1 MEKVQDYNINPVFNS
16 NPEYIP
22 APPMIYKALAAV
34 NKLIKAIGKDR
45 TNQQQCFK
53 FRGID
58 DVMNELHSLFAANE
72 IIILQTVNEVTV
84 TERTNQRGTALS
96 YVRINV
102 TYHFTHSDGSHADI
116 TVYGEAMDSGDK
128 ATTKAMSIALKYALL
143 QMFLIPTEEEK
154 DPDAVA
160 HEVKAKLPASNV
172 ETSPEFTEAMTKVE
186 TCDTTE
192 RLKDIW
198 STYKTFQGIDT
209 FKKAVNDKKA
219 ELQKIP
225 A

>member
-1 MEKVQDYNINPVFNS
+1 MAE
-16 NPEYIP
+16 
-22 APPMIYKALAAV
+22 IYKALAAV
-34 NKLIKAIGKDR
+34 NKSIKAIGKDR
-45 TNQQQCFK
+45 TNQQQGFK

-72 IIILQTVNEVTV
+72 IIILQTVNSVEV
-84 TERTNQRGTALS
+84 TERTNQRGTALF

-102 TYHFTHSDGSHADI
+102 TYQFTHSDGSHADI

-172 ETSPEFTEAMTKVE
+172 ETSPEFTKAIEMIDAADNTDHLKQIWE
-186 TCDTTE
+186 TF
-192 RLKDIW
+192 RV
-198 STYKTFQGIDT
+198 FQKIAA

>member
-1 MEKVQDYNINPVFNS
+1 MAE
-16 NPEYIP
+16 
-22 APPMIYKALAAV
+22 IYKALATV
-34 NKLIKAIGKDR
+34 NKSIKAIGKDR
-45 TNQQQCFK
+45 TNQQQGFK

-84 TERTNQRGTALS
+84 TERTNQRGTALF

-102 TYHFTHSDGSHADI
+102 TYSFTHSDGSNADI

-143 QMFLIPTEEEK
+143 QMFLIPTEEDK

-160 HEVKAKLPASNV
+160 HEVKAKLQESNL
-172 ETSPEFTEAMTKVE
+172 ETSPEFTEAMKLIE

-192 RLKDIW
+192 RLKLIW
-198 STYKTFQGIDT
+198 ETYKVFQPIDA
-209 FKKAVNDKKA
+209 FKKATNSKKK
-219 ELQKIP
+219 ELTKTL

>member
-1 MEKVQDYNINPVFNS
+1 MAEIF
-16 NPEYIP
+16 
-22 APPMIYKALAAV
+22 KALAAV
-34 NKLIKAIGKDR
+34 NRSIKAIGKDR
-45 TNQQQCFK
+45 TNQQQGFK

-72 IIILQTVNEVTV
+72 IFILQTVNEVNV
-84 TERTNQRGTALS
+84 TERTNAKGTALF

-102 TYHFTHSDGSHADI
+102 TYQFTHSDGSHADI

-143 QMFLIPTEEEK
+143 QMFLIPTEEDK

-160 HEVKAKLPASNV
+160 HEVKAKLPASNI
-172 ETSPEFTEAMTKVE
+172 ETSPEFTQAMQLIE
-186 TCDTTE
+186 TADSTE
-192 RLKDIW
+192 RLKEIW
-198 STYKTFQGIDT
+198 ATFKTFQGVKI
-209 FKKAVNDKKA
+209 FKDAVNRKKV
-219 ELQKIP
+219 ELTKIP

>member
-1 MEKVQDYNINPVFNS
+1 MAE
-16 NPEYIP
+16 
-22 APPMIYKALAAV
+22 IYKAIAAV
-34 NKLIKAIGKDR
+34 NKQIKAIGKDR
-45 TNQQQCFK
+45 TNQQQGFK

-72 IIILQTVNEVTV
+72 IFILQTVNEVNV
-84 TERTNQRGTALS
+84 TERTNAKGTALF

-102 TYHFTHSDGSHADI
+102 TYQFTHSDGSHADI

-143 QMFLIPTEEEK
+143 QMFLIPTEEDK

-160 HEVKAKLPASNV
+160 HEVKAKLPETNM

-186 TCDTTE
+186 TCAPTE

-198 STYKTFQGIDT
+198 STNKPFQGVKI
-209 FKKAVNDKKA
+209 FKDAVNAKKA
-219 ELQKIP
+219 ELTKTL

>member
-1 MEKVQDYNINPVFNS
+1 MAE
-16 NPEYIP
+16 
-22 APPMIYKALAAV
+22 IYKALAAV
-34 NKLIKAIGKDR
+34 NKSIKAIGKDR
-45 TNQQQCFK
+45 TNQQQGFK

-72 IIILQTVNEVTV
+72 IIIFQTVNEVNV
-84 TERTNQRGTALS
+84 TERTNQRGTALFF
-96 YVRINV
+96 VRINV
-102 TYHFTHSDGSHADI
+102 TYQFTHSDGSHADI

-160 HEVKAKLPASNV
+160 HEVKAKLPESNL
-172 ETSPEFTEAMTKVE
+172 ETSPEFTEALTLVE

-198 STYKTFQGIDT
+198 STYKTFQGVKI
-209 FKKAVNDKKA
+209 FKDAVKAKKA
-219 ELQKIP
+219 ELTKTL

>member
-1 MEKVQDYNINPVFNS
+1 MAE
-16 NPEYIP
+16 
-22 APPMIYKALAAV
+22 IYKAIAAV
-34 NKLIKAIGKDR
+34 NKQIKPIGKDR
-45 TNQQQCFK
+45 TNQQQGFK

-72 IIILQTVNEVTV
+72 IFILQTVNSVEV
-84 TERTNQRGTALS
+84 TERTNQRGTALF

-102 TYHFTHSDGSHADI
+102 TYQFTHSDGSHADI

-143 QMFLIPTEEEK
+143 QMFLIPTEEDK

-160 HEVKAKLPASNV
+160 HEVKAKLPASNI
-172 ETSPEFTEAMTKVE
+172 ETSPEFSEAMTKVE

-192 RLKDIW
+192 RLKMIW
-198 STYKTFQGIDT
+198 STYKTFQAIDT
-209 FKKAVNDKKA
+209 FKKAVNAKKT
-219 ELQKIP
+219 ELTKILQ
-225 A
+225 

>member
-1 MEKVQDYNINPVFNS
+1 MAE
-16 NPEYIP
+16 
-22 APPMIYKALAAV
+22 IYKAIAAV
-34 NKLIKAIGKDR
+34 NKQIKPIGKDR
-45 TNQQQCFK
+45 TNQQQGFK

-72 IIILQTVNEVTV
+72 IFILQTVNEVNV
-84 TERTNQRGTALS
+84 TERTNAKGTALF

-102 TYHFTHSDGSHADI
+102 TYQFTHSDGSHADI

-143 QMFLIPTEEEK
+143 QMFLIPTEEDK

-160 HEVKAKLPASNV
+160 HEVKGKLPASNI
-172 ETSPEFTEAMTKVE
+172 ETSQEFSEAMTKVE

-198 STYKTFQGIDT
+198 STYKTFQGVKI
-209 FKKAVNDKKA
+209 FKDAVNRKKV
-219 ELQKIP
+219 ELTKIP

>member
-1 MEKVQDYNINPVFNS
+1 MAE
-16 NPEYIP
+16 
-22 APPMIYKALAAV
+22 IYKAIAAV
-34 NKLIKAIGKDR
+34 NKQIKPIGKDR
-45 TNQQQCFK
+45 TNQQQGFK

-72 IIILQTVNEVTV
+72 IFILQTVNEVNV
-84 TERTNQRGTALS
+84 TERTNAKGTALF

-102 TYHFTHSDGSHADI
+102 TYQFTHSDGSHADI

-143 QMFLIPTEEEK
+143 QMFLIPTEEDK

-160 HEVKAKLPASNV
+160 HEVKAKLPASSI
-172 ETSPEFTEAMTKVE
+172 ETSPEFSEAMTKVE

-198 STYKTFQGIDT
+198 STYKTFQGVKI
-209 FKKAVNDKKA
+209 FKDAVNRKKV
-219 ELQKIP
+219 ELTKIP

>member
-1 MEKVQDYNINPVFNS
+1 MADTITIS
-16 NPEYIP
+16 PEATVTYVP

-34 NKLIKAIGKDR
+34 NKSIKAIGKDR
-45 TNQQQCFK
+45 TNQQQGFK

-72 IIILQTVNEVTV
+72 IIILQTINSVEV
-84 TERTNQRGTALS
+84 TERTNQRGTALF

-102 TYHFTHSDGSHADI
+102 TYHFTHSDASHADI
-116 TVYGEAMDSGDK
+116 TVFGEAMDSGDK

-143 QMFLIPTEEEK
+143 QMFLIPTEEDK

-160 HEVKAKLPASNV
+160 HEVKAAKLPATNI
-172 ETSPEFTEAMTKVE
+172 ETGPEFTQAMQLIE
-186 TCDTTE
+186 TADSTE

-198 STYKTFQGIDT
+198 ATFKTFQGVKT
-209 FKKAVNDKKA
+209 FKDAITSKKK
-219 ELQKIP
+219 ELQKIL

>member
-34 NKLIKAIGKDR
+34 NKQIKAIGKDR
-45 TNQQQCFK
+45 TNQQQGFK

-72 IIILQTVNEVTV
+72 IFILQTVNEVTV
-84 TERTNQRGTALS
+84 TERTNAKGTALF

-102 TYHFTHSDGSHADI
+102 TYQFTHSDGSHADI

-143 QMFLIPTEEEK
+143 QMFLIPTEEDK

-160 HEVKAKLPASNV
+160 HEVKAKLPASNI
-172 ETSPEFTEAMTKVE
+172 ETSPEFSEAMTKVE
-186 TCDTTE
+186 TCDTIE

-198 STYKTFQGIDT
+198 ATYKTFQGVKI
-209 FKKAVNDKKA
+209 FKDAINKRKA
-219 ELQKIP
+219 ELKNVL

>member
-1 MEKVQDYNINPVFNS
+1 MTE
-16 NPEYIP
+16 
-22 APPMIYKALAAV
+22 IYKALATV
-34 NKLIKAIGKDR
+34 NKSIKAIGKDR
-45 TNQQQCFK
+45 TNHQQGFK

-72 IIILQTVNEVTV
+72 IIILQTVNEVNV
-84 TERTNQRGTALS
+84 TERTNQRGTALFF
-96 YVRINV
+96 VRINV
-102 TYHFTHSDGSHADI
+102 TYQFTHSDGSHADI

-160 HEVKAKLPASNV
+160 HEVKAKLPESNL
-172 ETSPEFTEAMTKVE
+172 ETSPEFTEALTLVE

-198 STYKTFQGIDT
+198 STYKTFQGVKI
-209 FKKAVNDKKA
+209 FKDAVYAKKA
-219 ELQKIP
+219 ELTKTL

>member
-22 APPMIYKALAAV
+22 APPMIHKALATV
-34 NKLIKAIGKDR
+34 NKSIKAIGKDR
-45 TNQQQCFK
+45 TNQQQGFK

-84 TERTNQRGTALS
+84 TERTNQRGTALF

-143 QMFLIPTEEEK
+143 QMFLIPTEEDK

-160 HEVKAKLPASNV
+160 HEVKAKLPDTNM

-186 TCDTTE
+186 TCDTTDH
-192 RLKDIW
+192 LKQIW
-198 STYKTFQGIDT
+198 ETFQVFQKIVA

>member
-22 APPMIYKALAAV
+22 APPMIHKALATV
-34 NKLIKAIGKDR
+34 NKSIKAIGKDR
-45 TNQQQCFK
+45 TNQQQGFK

-84 TERTNQRGTALS
+84 TERTNQRGTALF

-154 DPDAVA
+154 DRDAVA
-160 HEVKAKLPASNV
+160 PGVTAKLPASNV
-172 ETSPEFTEAMTKVE
+172 ETSPEFTKAIEMIDAADNT
-186 TCDTTE
+186 DH
-192 RLKDIW
+192 LKQIW
-198 STYKTFQGIDT
+198 ETFQVFQKIAA

>member
-34 NKLIKAIGKDR
+34 NKQIKAIGKDR
-45 TNQQQCFK
+45 TNQQQGFK

-72 IIILQTVNEVTV
+72 IFILQTVNEVNV
-84 TERTNQRGTALS
+84 TERTNAKGTALF

-102 TYHFTHSDGSHADI
+102 TYQFTHSDGSHADI

-143 QMFLIPTEEEK
+143 QMFLIPTEEDK

-160 HEVKAKLPASNV
+160 HEVKAKLTASNI
-172 ETSPEFTEAMTKVE
+172 ETSPEFSEAMTKVE

-198 STYKTFQGIDT
+198 ATYKTFQGIDT
-209 FKKAVNDKKA
+209 FKKAVNAKKA
-219 ELQKIP
+219 ELTKIL

>member
-1 MEKVQDYNINPVFNS
+1 MTE
-16 NPEYIP
+16 
-22 APPMIYKALAAV
+22 IYKALATV
-34 NKLIKAIGKDR
+34 NKSIKAIGKDR
-45 TNQQQCFK
+45 TNQQQGFK

-72 IIILQTVNEVTV
+72 IIILQTVNEVNV
-84 TERTNQRGTALS
+84 TERTNLRGTALFF
-96 YVRINV
+96 VRINV
-102 TYHFTHSDGSHADI
+102 TYQFTHSDGSHADI

-160 HEVKAKLPASNV
+160 HEVKAKLPESNL
-172 ETSPEFTEAMTKVE
+172 ETSPEFTEALTLVE

-198 STYKTFQGIDT
+198 STYKTFQGVKI
-209 FKKAVNDKKA
+209 FKDAVKAKKA
-219 ELQKIP
+219 ELTKTL

>member
-1 MEKVQDYNINPVFNS
+1 MAE
-16 NPEYIP
+16 
-22 APPMIYKALAAV
+22 IYKAIAAV
-34 NKLIKAIGKDR
+34 NKQIKPIGKDR
-45 TNQQQCFK
+45 TNQQQGFK

-72 IIILQTVNEVTV
+72 IFILQTVNEVNV
-84 TERTNQRGTALS
+84 TERTNAKGTALF

-102 TYHFTHSDGSHADI
+102 TYQFTHSDGSHADI

-143 QMFLIPTEEEK
+143 QMFLIPTEEDK

-160 HEVKAKLPASNV
+160 HEVKAAKLPASNP
-172 ETSPEFTEAMTKVE
+172 ETGPEFTQAMQLIE
-186 TCDTTE
+186 TVDSTE

-198 STYKTFQGIDT
+198 ATFKTFQGVKT
-209 FKKAVNDKKA
+209 FKDAVNTKKA
-219 ELQKIP
+219 ELTKIL

>member
-1 MEKVQDYNINPVFNS
+1 MTE
-16 NPEYIP
+16 
-22 APPMIYKALAAV
+22 IYKALATV
-34 NKLIKAIGKDR
+34 NKSIKAIGKDR
-45 TNQQQCFK
+45 TNHQQGFK

-72 IIILQTVNEVTV
+72 IIILQTVNEVNV
-84 TERTNQRGTALS
+84 TERTNQRGTALFF
-96 YVRINV
+96 VRINV
-102 TYHFTHSDGSHADI
+102 TYQFTHSDGSHADI

-160 HEVKAKLPASNV
+160 HEVKAKLPESNL
-172 ETSPEFTEAMTKVE
+172 ETSPEFTEALTLVE

-198 STYKTFQGIDT
+198 STYKTFQGVKI
-209 FKKAVNDKKA
+209 FKDAVKAKKA
-219 ELQKIP
+219 ELTKTL